1 MEIVKRFG
9 IHSDAQLLTWVEV
22 YKTKAVEAFGVAI

>member
-9 IHSDAQLLTWVEV
+9 LFV
-22 YKTKAVEAFGVAI
+22 